1 MNTLAA
7 FSDEGL
13 IGSVKSIS
21 GESNAKR
28 LFIHQLKDWFLIIQ
42 NIEEE
47 TILMDR
53 LTKLVI

>member
-7 FSDEGL
+7 FLDEGL

-21 GESNAKR
+21 GESSAKR

-42 NIEEE
+42 MLRKKPV
-47 TILMDR
+47 LMDR
-53 LTKLVI
+53 LIKLVI